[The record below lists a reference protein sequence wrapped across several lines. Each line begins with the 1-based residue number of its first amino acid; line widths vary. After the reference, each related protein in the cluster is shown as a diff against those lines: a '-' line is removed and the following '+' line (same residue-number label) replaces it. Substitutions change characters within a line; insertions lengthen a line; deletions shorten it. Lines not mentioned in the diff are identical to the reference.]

1 MKRKRTFDEIDAE
14 RNTGKAFLIKVPAI
28 HTASGCRFSYE
39 TKVDSETYMEMKAL
53 EKKKKRKS
61 SIDGRDKK
69 SLYPSLI
76 RNSTE
81 KRITKKSLM
90 RKENDTGKSITKSI
104 RKKNKERI
112 AEYRRQYYQ
121 EHREEILAANKFNY
135 MKKKG
140 LENESSK
147 EKD

>member
-1 MKRKRTFDEIDAE
+1 MKRKRTFDEIYAE
-14 RNTGKAFLIKVPAI
+14 RNAGKAFLIKVPAI

-53 EKKKKRKS
+53 EKKKKEEELDRWQRQKELISKSYKKFYRK
-61 SIDGRDKK
+61 KN
-69 SLYPSLI
+69 Y
-76 RNSTE
+76 E
-81 KRITKKSLM
+81 KESDEERERY
-90 RKENDTGKSITKSI
+90 RKEYYKKYQE
-104 RKKNKERI
+104 KNKERI
-112 AEYRRQYYQ
+112 AEYRRQYYR

-140 LENESSK
+140 TANESSK